1 MRVFS
6 SLEKGQT
13 WGVAMVGIDGVDPR
27 ALSQHM
33 MDQYRIVVN
42 AVSGGTP
49 PAQVFDYSGLRV
61 TPNVYTTL
69 EEIDT
74 FAQAMLD
81 VAKNGLPSATAPTR
95 TRGLE

>member
-1 MRVFS
+1 MLS
-6 SLEKGQT
+6 SLEPGQT
-13 WGVAMVGIDGVDPR
+13 WGVAMVGIEGVDPR

-33 MDQYRIVVN
+33 MDRYRIVVN

-49 PAQVFDYSGLRV
+49 PAQRFDYSGLRV

-81 VAKNGLPSATAPTR
+81 VAKNGLPPAATQSGP
-95 TRGLE
+95 RGRG

>member
-1 MRVFS
+1 
-6 SLEKGQT
+6 
-13 WGVAMVGIDGVDPR
+13 
-27 ALSQHM
+27 M
-33 MDQYRIVVN
+33 MDRYRIVVN

-49 PAQVFDYSGLRV
+49 PNQVFDYSGLRV

-81 VAKNGLPSATAPTR
+81 VAKNGLPAARPRSQSRRPSGALPSSKEDVMRHLLLTIAR
-95 TRGLE
+95 R